1 MPDEIDEPVLNLG
14 LDSDPQDNPD
24 GTKPALSATAMLDLL
39 SSGGSPQS
47 LLSAFSGQLGG
58 GEGLDMLIK
67 LMGDGE
73 ASKEAMREEIR
84 AELQVQHAEIVEE
97 LGGLAERLLEENQLH
112 HERLERVAGALGAC
126 ALCFGE
132 DLLCERCDGQGRP
145 GADLPDPTL
154 FNQFVS
160 PALDR
165 VKAEFLR
172 PTRTRPGFRTPAAG
186 IAETLRSSIAGV
198 RP

>member
-1 MPDEIDEPVLNLG
+1 MPDETDEPVLDLG
-14 LDSDPQDNPD
+14 LEPDPQDGSDDP
-24 GTKPALSATAMLDLL
+24 KPALSPTAMIDLL
-39 SSGGSPQS
+39 SSSGSPQS
-47 LLSAFSGQLGG
+47 ILSALSGQLGG
-58 GEGLDMLIK
+58 GPGVDMLIK
-67 LMGDGE
+67 LIGE
-73 ASKEAMREEIR
+73 GQGSKEAMREEIR
-84 AELQVQHAEIVEE
+84 AELQAQHAEIVEE
-97 LGGLAERLLEENQLH
+97 LGGLAERLLEENRLH
-112 HERLERVAGALGAC
+112 HERIARLAGALGAC
-126 ALCFGE
+126 DLCFGD

-145 GADLPDPTL
+145 GAELPDPSL

-172 PTRTRPGFRTPAAG
+172 PTRARPVFRTPSAG